1 MELPKNSDF
10 AQPSPAIPPQWL
22 RYLIIVL
29 LIIGIFF
36 RFGNL
41 GGKVYWIDEAY
52 TSLRISGYTESEFI
66 EQVADGKI
74 REIQYLQKYQRINS
88 DKTVYDTV
96 KGLALEEPQLAPLY
110 FIATRFWVQLF
121 GDSIAVTRSISAVFS
136 LLALPCMYWLCREL
150 WDSSLTAWLAVSL
163 LAVSPFQIVYAQEA
177 RPYSLFV
184 LAFLLSSAAL
194 LRGMRLKTN
203 SSWVI
208 YAVTVA
214 AGFYTH
220 LLFAL
225 LALGHGIYVAISENL
240 RFNKI
245 LIGYLLASIAGFI
258 AFFPW
263 VVVYLQ
269 NAQNASDKLGWQSV
283 QMPFSKLVAN
293 WVLNITR
300 QFFDPGLYSNLP
312 RAASIVTIP
321 IILISLIIV
330 GYSFYWLLT
339 HSPRRVWLFVAIL
352 TCATVAIFLPADLI
366 LGGIR
371 SINTRYM
378 IPCYLG
384 MQIAVAY
391 LFASKITS
399 PQVTVQLQK
408 LWRLAFAAV
417 LSVGIISCCI
427 YLPADSWWNKDRS
440 YINIPIARTVN
451 SASGPLLVA
460 DLWVYSVDTISH
472 LLGLSYLLVPQ
483 TKFMVLPPQTLEIP
497 PNFKEIFLYGISP
510 QLKAEIEKNTS
521 YEIETIYSLKNGDII
536 LSKLRTK

>member
-1 MELPKNSDF
+1 MEITKNSNKVHPF
-10 AQPSPAIPPQWL
+10 QALPPKGL
-22 RYLIIVL
+22 RVVIVIL
-29 LIIGIFF
+29 LLLGIFF

-52 TSLRISGYTESEFI
+52 TSLRMSGYTESEFI
-66 EQVADGKI
+66 EQVVDGKI

-88 DKTVYDTV
+88 EKSVVDTV

-110 FIATRFWVQLF
+110 FITTRFWVQLF
-121 GDSIAVTRSISAVFS
+121 GDSIAVTRSMSAVFS
-136 LLALPCMYWLCREL
+136 LLALPCMYWLCLEL
-150 WDSSLTAWLAVSL
+150 FESSLTAWLGVSL

-184 LAFLLSSAAL
+184 LVILLSGAAL
-194 LRGMRLKTN
+194 LRAMRLKTN
-203 SSWVI
+203 SSWAI
-208 YAVTVA
+208 YALTVA
-214 AGFYTH
+214 LGFYSH

-225 LALGHGIYVAISENL
+225 VALGHGIYVAISEIL
-240 RFNKI
+240 RFKKNI
-245 LIGYLLASIAGFI
+245 IGYLLASITGII

-263 VVVYLQ
+263 ILVFIINSQ
-269 NAQNASDKLGWQSV
+269 NVNQKTSWQSLKIPLPDLAV
-283 QMPFSKLVAN
+283 N
-293 WVLNITR
+293 WVYNIAK
-300 QFFDPGLYSNLP
+300 QFFDLGIDSNVPRLYSRLLLLL
-312 RAASIVTIP
+312 T
-321 IILISLIIV
+321 LIIV
-330 GYSFYWLLT
+330 AYSFYLLLKYT
-339 HSPRRVWLFVAIL
+339 EQRVWLFVMTL
-352 TCATVAIFLPADLI
+352 TCVIVVIFLPADI
-366 LGGIR
+366 IFGGIR
-371 SINTRYM
+371 SLNTRYM

-427 YLPADSWWNKDRS
+427 YLPADTWWNKDRS

-460 DLWVYSVDTISH
+460 DLWVYSVDTIAN
-472 LLGLSYLLVPQ
+472 LLSLSYLLVPQ
-483 TKFMVLPPQTLEIP
+483 TKFIVFPPQTVEIP
-497 PNFKEIFLYGISP
+497 PNFQEIFLYGISP
-510 QLKAEIEKNTS
+510 EVKAEIEKKTP
-521 YEIETIYSLKNGDII
+521 YEIEKIYSLKGGDTI

>member
-1 MELPKNSDF
+1 MESTENRDRLNSQNT
-10 AQPSPAIPPQWL
+10 ALNKWL
-22 RYLIIVL
+22 RFLIIVIL
-29 LIIGIFF
+29 VMGIFF

-52 TSLRISGYTESEFI
+52 TSLRICGYTESEFI

-339 HSPRRVWLFVAIL
+339 HSPRRVWLFVAIS
-352 TCATVAIFLPADLI
+352 TGVTVAIFLPADLI

-408 LWRLAFAAV
+408 LWRLGFAAV

-427 YLPADSWWNKDRS
+427 YLPADTWWNKDRS
-440 YINIPIARTVN
+440 YINIPIARTIN
-451 SASGPLLVA
+451 SASRPLVIT
-460 DLWVYSVDTISH
+460 DMWVYSVDKIGN
-472 LLGLSYLLVPQ
+472 LLGMSSLINSPA
-483 TKFMVLPPQTLEIP
+483 KFLVLPPKIIDIP
-497 PNFKEIFLYGISP
+497 DNFNEIFLYDISP
-510 QLKAEIEKNTS
+510 TIKSEIEKNNR
-521 YEIETIYSLKNGDII
+521 YTIKKIYPQTNQSMIFG
-536 LSKLRTK
+536 KLVKK